1 MEEIALE
8 NAGASSDM
16 ISHYVYLVLRFLN
29 NPLKAY
35 KQAET
40 MRWVKKRQQLSI
52 FIRLL
57 KDKVG

>member
-1 MEEIALE
+1 MEELALE

-40 MRWVKKRQQLSI
+40 MRWVKNGSNSPSL
-52 FIRLL
+52 
-57 KDKVG
+57 

>member
-8 NAGASSDM
+8 NGGASSDI
-16 ISHYVYLVLRFLN
+16 ISRYVYLVLRFLN

-40 MRWVKKRQQLSI
+40 MRWVKNSSNSPI

>member
-8 NAGASSDM
+8 NGGASSDI
-16 ISHYVYLVLRFLN
+16 ISRYVYLVLRFLN

-40 MRWVKKRQQLSI
+40 MRWVKTAAR
-52 FIRLL
+52 
-57 KDKVG
+57 

>member
-1 MEEIALE
+1 MEEIVLE
-8 NAGASSDM
+8 NGGASSDI

-40 MRWVKKRQQLSI
+40 MRWVKNSSNSPSL
-52 FIRLL
+52 
-57 KDKVG
+57 